1 MYKSIYIYIYIYIA
15 VPAAF
20 GPENDALNKT
30 TQGGIFASEEACSK
44 WQINRFSTV
53 LPPVPRPS
61 PPIHFPCTFSP
72 YFLLGVQT
80 KSLQNSGA
88 QHS

>member
-1 MYKSIYIYIYIYIA
+1 MYKYIYIA

-61 PPIHFPCTFSP
+61 PPIHFPCRSP
-72 YFLLGVQT
+72 HLQPIIVSCLL
-80 KSLQNSGA
+80 
-88 QHS
+88 